1 MMILFIREKIGGDI
15 VDKNVK
21 ITKRDIRDM
30 KLLTDEE
37 LRKLNFTEL
46 CIYLNTLEIAENVLE
61 GSED

>member
-1 MMILFIREKIGGDI
+1 M
-15 VDKNVK
+15 DKNVK
-21 ITKRDIRDM
+21 ITKRDIQDM